1 VLVELVLVEVE
12 PVVEVDC
19 VLVEVD
25 CVVVE
30 VDVLVDVEVVVEVLV
45 VVLVV
50 GVVVVVVVDV
60 VPPLTHM
67 LGSLRL
73 SPGNDGPR
81 RMSPSCLL

>member
-1 VLVELVLVEVE
+1 VLVLVVEVE
-12 PVVEVDC
+12 PVVEVDS
-19 VLVEVD
+19 VDVEWVVVDVD

-30 VDVLVDVEVVVEVLV
+30 VEPVVVVVECVVV
-45 VVLVV
+45 VVLVD
-50 GVVVVVVVDV
+50 GVVVVVEV

-81 RMSPSCLL
+81 RMSPGCLL